1 MHFYKNLQTID
12 RKMQDV
18 LRNESYF
25 IQFPGSWHIVVAD
38 IANSTQAVEAGRHDD
53 VNLIAAGS
61 LIAVLNVTKSFDTE
75 IPYFFG
81 GDGGTVIIPGELL
94 EKVLAALNA
103 HHRNSLKSF
112 SLDLKIGSI
121 SIDEVLGA
129 GYDIKVAKVLITKGY
144 TKSIVIGD
152 GLKHAESVI
161 KKSLRTPGDEI
172 FTSGQE
178 EVNMDGLECRWDR
191 IKPPAKQLEVVCLLV
206 ETIDPAEQ
214 LRVYREVLIKLDEIY
229 GEVDKRHPLTIK
241 ALKLLNSFKK
251 IQKEMLVRYSK
262 NNIGHFIKAFFET
275 LIGRFYFKYNLKVND
290 LKGQDYLQQLIEFSD
305 ILTIDG
311 RINTI
316 VSGTAE
322 NRQQLIAYLTEQ
334 EKKGLL
340 IYGHHVS
347 PESIMTC
354 YIENRKNKHIH
365 FLDGSNGGYT
375 EAAKELKSKLKELH

>member
-1 MHFYKNLQTID
+1 VNFYKNLQTID
-12 RKMQDV
+12 RKVEDV

-25 IQFPGSWHIVVAD
+25 MQFPGNWHIVVAD

-61 LIAVLNVTKSFDTE
+61 LIAVLNVAKTFDTE

-81 GDGGTVIIPGELL
+81 GDGGTVIIPNELL
-94 EKVLAALNA
+94 EKVLIALNA
-103 HHRNSLKSF
+103 HRRNSLKSF

-121 SIDEVLGA
+121 SIEEVIAA

-144 TKSIVIGD
+144 TKSIVTGD

-161 KKSLRTPGDEI
+161 KTSLHVSGDEV
-172 FTSGQE
+172 FTEQDE
-178 EVNMDGLECRWDR
+178 DVNMEGLECRWDR

-206 ETIDPAEQ
+206 ETINPADQ
-214 LRVYREVLIKLDEIY
+214 LPVYREVLMKLDEIY
-229 GEVDKRHPLTIK
+229 GEIDKRHPLTIK
-241 ALKLLNSFKK
+241 ALKLLNTFKK
-251 IQKEMLVRYSK
+251 IQKEMLARYSK
-262 NNIGHFIKAFFET
+262 KNPGYFLKAFFET
-275 LIGRFYFKYNLKVND
+275 MIGRLYFKYNLNVND
-290 LKGQDYLQQLIEFSD
+290 LKGQDYLQQLIAFSD

-322 NRQQLIAYLTEQ
+322 NRERLLEYLNAQ
-334 EKKGLL
+334 EIKGIL

-375 EAAKELKSKLKELH
+375 EAAKELKLKMNK

>member
-1 MHFYKNLQTID
+1 MNFYKNLQTID
-12 RKMQDV
+12 RKVEDV

-25 IQFPGSWHIVVAD
+25 MQFPGNWHIVVAD

-61 LIAVLNVTKSFDTE
+61 LIAVLNVAKTFDTE

-81 GDGGTVIIPGELL
+81 GDGGTVIIPNELL
-94 EKVLAALNA
+94 EKVLIALNA
-103 HHRNSLKSF
+103 HRRNSLKSF

-121 SIDEVLGA
+121 SIEEVIAA

-144 TKSIVIGD
+144 TKSIVTGD

-161 KKSLRTPGDEI
+161 KTSLHVSGDEV
-172 FTSGQE
+172 FTEQDE
-178 EVNMDGLECRWDR
+178 DVNMEGLECRWDR

-206 ETIDPAEQ
+206 ETINPADQ
-214 LRVYREVLIKLDEIY
+214 LPVYREVLMKLDEIY
-229 GEVDKRHPLTIK
+229 GEIDKRHPLTIK
-241 ALKLLNSFKK
+241 ALKLLNTFKK
-251 IQKEMLVRYSK
+251 IQKEMLARYSK
-262 NNIGHFIKAFFET
+262 KNPGYFLKAFFET
-275 LIGRFYFKYNLKVND
+275 MIGRLYFKYNLNVND
-290 LKGQDYLQQLIEFSD
+290 LKGQDYLQQLIAFSD

-322 NRQQLIAYLTEQ
+322 NRERLLEYLNAQ
-334 EKKGLL
+334 EIKGIL

-375 EAAKELKSKLKELH
+375 EAAKELKLKMNK